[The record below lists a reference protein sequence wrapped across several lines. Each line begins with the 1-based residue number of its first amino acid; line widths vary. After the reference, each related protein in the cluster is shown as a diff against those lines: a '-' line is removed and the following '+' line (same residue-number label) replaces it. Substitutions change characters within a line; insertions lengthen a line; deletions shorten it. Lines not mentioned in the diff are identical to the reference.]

1 MAPPSYL
8 CLSPEAELTHK
19 RWVGLQ
25 LLEDLSAMTYFRTGL
40 WGVGYVRSSGWMWDT
55 YWTETPPPPEY
66 WDERMRISCFCFL
79 SHQNRDLHITGVKT
93 HTG

>member
-8 CLSPEAELTHK
+8 RLSPEAELTHK

-40 WGVGYVRSSGWMWDT
+40 WGVSCVRSSGWMWDT
-55 YWTETPPPPEY
+55 YWTETPPG
-66 WDERMRISCFCFL
+66 IL
-79 SHQNRDLHITGVKT
+79 G
-93 HTG
+93 